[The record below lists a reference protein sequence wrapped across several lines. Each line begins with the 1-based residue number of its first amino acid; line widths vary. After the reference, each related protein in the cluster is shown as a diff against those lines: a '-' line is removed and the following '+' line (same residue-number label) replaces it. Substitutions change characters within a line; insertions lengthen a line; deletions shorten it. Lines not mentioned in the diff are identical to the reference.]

1 MESPLRLAPGG
12 AAPPSSSEDAP
23 MASPSPASVPA
34 LALLALPSDVTLC
47 IFRFL
52 NAYDIVSACEASLQW
67 CQLVHSEALW
77 KKACAARWPAS
88 FGRPLTPPGRKASA
102 VTSLATPLALPPWSR
117 ASSGRSAR
125 MYTKPRK
132 HITLLPPPP
141 ANARS
146 AVWRAFYLEHDLY
159 EAANLAPAF
168 LSPAAVNQF
177 FGELGDALERVSP
190 LVAAAAV
197 ESHTSFTLVRGLG
210 HLRHLTLSHFKR
222 QPEDNAARAV
232 PVTSAEEVLGALKER
247 RALDALS
254 SLWLVDAQLAAAEV
268 AKVIGLVGSSRLQ
281 VAAARPPPPRAARRL
296 ARPARP
302 ARPPPP
308 PASGPSR
315 PPHPHP
321 PSRARRSST
330 SPRTRCSPRARRC
343 SPARWRPTARCRSSS
358 GCASRRRRWAPTA
371 RRRSAPR
378 CATTRR

>member
-1 MESPLRLAPGG
+1 
-12 AAPPSSSEDAP
+12 

-177 FGELGDALERVSP
+177 FGELGEALERVSP

-281 VAAARPPPPRAARRL
+281 VAAARPPAAPRAARRL
-296 ARPARP
+296 ARPA
-302 ARPPPP
+302 ARPPAAASRFRPVAPPSPAPP
-308 PASGPSR
+308 P
-315 PPHPHP
+315 
-321 PSRARRSST
+321 ARRSST
-330 SPRTRCSPRARRC
+330 SPRTAAPRARRC

-358 GCASRRRRWAPTA
+358 GCAA
-371 RRRSAPR
+371 SAAVGSDGTKAICAC

>member
-1 MESPLRLAPGG
+1 
-12 AAPPSSSEDAP
+12 
-23 MASPSPASVPA
+23 
-34 LALLALPSDVTLC
+34 
-47 IFRFL
+47 
-52 NAYDIVSACEASLQW
+52 
-67 CQLVHSEALW
+67 
-77 KKACAARWPAS
+77 
-88 FGRPLTPPGRKASA
+88 
-102 VTSLATPLALPPWSR
+102 
-117 ASSGRSAR
+117 

-168 LSPAAVNQF
+168 PVAGR
-177 FGELGDALERVSP
+177 GEPILRRVGEALERVSP

-197 ESHTSFTLVRGLG
+197 ESHTSFTLVRGLS

-281 VAAARPPPPRAARRL
+281 VAAALRRRRRRRAAAASPAPPAPPVRRRL
-296 ARPARP
+296 PLPARRVP
-302 ARPPPP
+302 LTRT
-308 PASGPSR
+308 
-315 PPHPHP
+315 

-330 SPRTRCSPRARRC
+330 SPRTRCSPRA
-343 SPARWRPTARCRSSS
+343 PAPAGAMR
-358 GCASRRRRWAPTA
+358 PTA
-371 RRRSAPR
+371 RRREPPA
-378 CATTRR
+378 RRR

>member
-1 MESPLRLAPGG
+1 
-12 AAPPSSSEDAP
+12 

-197 ESHTSFTLVRGLG
+197 ESHTSFTLVRGLS

-222 QPEDNAARAV
+222 QPEDNAARA
-232 PVTSAEEVLGALKER
+232 GD
-247 RALDALS
+247 RA
-254 SLWLVDAQLAAAEV
+254 
-268 AKVIGLVGSSRLQ
+268 GSS
-281 VAAARPPPPRAARRL
+281 ARP
-296 ARPARP
+296 
-302 ARPPPP
+302 
-308 PASGPSR
+308 S
-315 PPHPHP
+315 
-321 PSRARRSST
+321 
-330 SPRTRCSPRARRC
+330 
-343 SPARWRPTARCRSSS
+343 
-358 GCASRRRRWAPTA
+358 
-371 RRRSAPR
+371 
-378 CATTRR
+378 

>member
-1 MESPLRLAPGG
+1 
-12 AAPPSSSEDAP
+12 

-168 LSPAAVNQF
+168 LSDNYVTLFPEEALDIMIDLSEAAP
-177 FGELGDALERVSP
+177 ELGAAEGASLLVEGWNVSP
-190 LVAAAAV
+190 FSVP
-197 ESHTSFTLVRGLG
+197 
-210 HLRHLTLSHFKR
+210 LRPNNPLAS
-222 QPEDNAARAV
+222 ED
-232 PVTSAEEVLGALKER
+232 
-247 RALDALS
+247 
-254 SLWLVDAQLAAAEV
+254 EV
-268 AKVIGLVGSSRLQ
+268 A
-281 VAAARPPPPRAARRL
+281 
-296 ARPARP
+296 
-302 ARPPPP
+302 
-308 PASGPSR
+308 
-315 PPHPHP
+315 
-321 PSRARRSST
+321 
-330 SPRTRCSPRARRC
+330 
-343 SPARWRPTARCRSSS
+343 
-358 GCASRRRRWAPTA
+358 
-371 RRRSAPR
+371 
-378 CATTRR
+378 